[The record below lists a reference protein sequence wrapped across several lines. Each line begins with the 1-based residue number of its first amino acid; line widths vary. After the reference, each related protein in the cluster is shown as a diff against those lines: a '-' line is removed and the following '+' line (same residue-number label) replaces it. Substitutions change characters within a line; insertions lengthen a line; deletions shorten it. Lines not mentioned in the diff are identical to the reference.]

1 MSEVLRLE
9 GVWKAFDRGR
19 DRVSVLEDVSLSVSA
34 GEVVTVV
41 GTHDQGKTTLLRL
54 ASGMLPADRG
64 SVRVGGVELSGLK
77 DRQLARVLA
86 NEVGLAARTG
96 PEVRVR
102 VREYVEMSLVACR
115 RSHGSDP
122 NKRQRRV
129 QVTSMLERL
138 GISGCAD
145 LRWEELSNWQRVLVE
160 LAQAVV
166 VRPRVLLVDDV
177 TDGFGIRKKQEAM
190 DLLEDFASE
199 IGCGVLMAVSDHAS
213 AVRSVQVW
221 QLGRRRLKLMADH
234 THPDVIPLHK
244 REDAGREWSAGS

>member
-19 DRVSVLEDVSLSVSA
+19 DRVPVLEDVSLSVSG

-86 NEVGLAARTG
+86 SEVGLAARTG

-115 RSHGSDP
+115 RSY
-122 NKRQRRV
+122 KRQRRV
-129 QVTSMLERL
+129 QVTSVLEQL

-177 TDGFGIRKKQEAM
+177 MDGFGIGKKRETM
-190 DLLEDFASE
+190 DLLEGFASE

-221 QLGRRRLKLMADH
+221 QLVRRRLKLMADH

-244 REDAGREWSAGS
+244 REDAGRELSAGS